1 MVLQKSEVEFKN
13 QWPFCHIIINKVS
26 GISDPHLSP

>member
-13 QWPFCHIIINKVS
+13 QWPFCHIINKVS
-26 GISDPHLSP
+26 GISDPDLSP